1 MDNAN
6 RASIV
11 EMKIGKWYDPI
22 SERWFVPREAV
33 SFPASSSCEQPPSP
47 ERVLEIHRRAE
58 AQRTEAQR
66 IWQLLVESCAH
77 R

>member
-6 RASIV
+6 RTSVV

-33 SFPASSSCEQPPSP
+33 SFSVSPSGAQPQSP
-47 ERVLEIHRRAE
+47 ERALEIHRRAE
-58 AQRTEAQR
+58 ARRTEAQR

>member
-6 RASIV
+6 RASV

-22 SERWFVPREAV
+22 SERWFAPREAV
-33 SFPASSSCEQPPSP
+33 SFSDNSSCAQPTSP
-47 ERVLEIHRRAE
+47 ERVLEIHRKAE
-58 AQRTEAQR
+58 AQRNEAQR